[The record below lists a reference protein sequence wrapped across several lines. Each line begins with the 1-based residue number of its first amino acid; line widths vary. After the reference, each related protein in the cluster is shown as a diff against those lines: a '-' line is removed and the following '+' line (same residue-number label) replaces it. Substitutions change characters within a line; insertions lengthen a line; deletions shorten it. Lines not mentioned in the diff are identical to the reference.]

1 MSAIQTMH
9 KLKLWELKPQ
19 QAEWVSVSKED
30 FQCWQM
36 DDGERWNGV
45 EGLEST
51 HTCTQWPYFERECV
65 CTSRCVCADTLL
77 SVSLF
82 FFFYKHRSMSP
93 YPVIYCTL
101 TQSKMV
107 SLSRALKCNL
117 THDEKHTTRIRFSCY
132 FSFVCYPGFNTRK
145 RREGEK
151 EKKRGRRR

>member
-82 FFFYKHRSMSP
+82 FFLQTPQY
-93 YPVIYCTL
+93 
-101 TQSKMV
+101 V
-107 SLSRALKCNL
+107 SLSCHILHMNS
-117 THDEKHTTRIRFSCY
+117 EQNGVI
-132 FSFVCYPGFNTRK
+132 VPGTK
-145 RREGEK
+145 V
-151 EKKRGRRR
+151 